1 MSKARGL
8 WKMLEGV
15 TSMEPVTNKGRAQR
29 EIDVRKLYQCLLA
42 QRTQVNGRS
51 EGAAAGAAIDPAEP
65 GIEEQERV
73 VTHSIT
79 SQFLTVARIL
89 HARHMNS
96 SLAEAYAR
104 IEQPA
109 SAATQPAGPSGGL
122 AYAVSDHNC
131 AKTAAAASRT
141 AQEEVVAGL
150 LERMRADGTDQAGAS
165 LSRAELGRC
174 VRSVLGFSLSVG
186 PSRVEHPEAGQ
197 GLFLEGRVP
206 QGTLVALY
214 PGVVY
219 SRHEHKRMK
228 DYPKVDRHNDYLFS
242 RFDTHIADGLS
253 WGLDP
258 LQGGHAGPSEHRTW
272 GYAEDQCA
280 QESELWRSSS
290 SRGSARGREARLR
303 GAPVGALEWC
313 HPLALGHLANHPGK
327 GMLPNVMPFGFDFAV
342 DRSGDP
348 QPETITRVDPHR
360 GWWQRQVAPSEA
372 DAPIGASLD
381 PALYRYRRYL
391 PNVMQP
397 ELAVGRFDP
406 RVPVRALAL
415 VSTRE
420 VTDEE
425 LLLNYRFSRQFY
437 QPGWYH
443 PVDQGEDD
451 RRWE

>member
-150 LERMRADGTDQAGAS
+150 LERMRADGTD
-165 LSRAELGRC
+165 
-174 VRSVLGFSLSVG
+174 
-186 PSRVEHPEAGQ
+186 
-197 GLFLEGRVP
+197 
-206 QGTLVALY
+206 
-214 PGVVY
+214 
-219 SRHEHKRMK
+219 
-228 DYPKVDRHNDYLFS
+228 
-242 RFDTHIADGLS
+242 
-253 WGLDP
+253 
-258 LQGGHAGPSEHRTW
+258 QGGHAGPSEHRTW